1 MPSKQC
7 LDLCLTKQLGTIALL
22 LLTHKINSHV
32 TESFTHTH
40 THTHNHTTVIS
51 SKKTI
56 KKHICYLTPIL
67 GKEF

>member
-40 THTHNHTTVIS
+40 THTITLLLSPPRKQLRNTFAI
-51 SKKTI
+51 
-56 KKHICYLTPIL
+56 
-67 GKEF
+67 